1 MNQVMRIAAEML
13 EMPSRS
19 RGTITLKSVQSA
31 LEAHSIDSV
40 IENDMIIVDN
50 KYVIAKKE
58 LLPKTAQKI
67 SFTKYAADYLSN
79 LQGEQQNFPMQ

>member
-67 SFTKYAADYLSN
+67 SFTVYAADYLSN